1 MATKKK
7 PLPDRGSVDKAMKAA
22 ASVATQTQE
31 EPEGEGKITAIRLNS
46 AEHDYLKKIFGTMG
60 KGLALSTGIKM
71 AALYVAEKVEDGAL
85 SISKAGI
92 NNRRGTV

>member
-22 ASVATQTQE
+22 ASVATVTPE
-31 EPEGEGKITAIRLNS
+31 ETDTEGKITAIRLTGP
-46 AEHDYLKKIFGTMG
+46 EHDYLKKIFGTMG

-71 AALYVAEKVEDGAL
+71 AALYIAERVEDGAL
-85 SISKAGI
+85 SISRAGI
-92 NNRRGTV
+92 NNRRG

>member
-22 ASVATQTQE
+22 ASVATVTPE
-31 EPEGEGKITAIRLNS
+31 EPEGEGKITAVRLNS
-46 AEHDYLKKIFGTMG
+46 AEYDYLKKIFGSMG

-71 AALYVAEKVEDGAL
+71 SALYIAELIEDGAL

-92 NNRRGTV
+92 NNRRG

>member
-22 ASVATQTQE
+22 AAVVTREPPE
-31 EPEGEGKITAIRLNS
+31 EPDDKGKITAVRLNS
-46 AEHDYLKKIFGTMG
+46 REHEFLKTIFETKG

-71 AALYVAEKVEDGAL
+71 AALWIAEKIDDGAL

-92 NNRRGTV
+92 ADRR